1 MRWTSDHAS
10 HAEKPVNVKRPK
22 PAIACERPMIASVP
36 ILVAER
42 PGLGSPCDPGFEQ
55 VSDISA
61 LLLGDGRK
69 PRQRRPCSSI
79 KTRDVADRENLRT
92 PRHRAVRLPLVMF
105 FTSEDLCFKA
115 ISPLALQASTSKE
128 GVCATAKDE
137 VAATIN
143 IAS

>member
-1 MRWTSDHAS
+1 MD
-10 HAEKPVNVKRPK
+10 KRPRK
-22 PAIACERPMIASVP
+22 PRGKASQREAAKIGDRVRTADDRQRSE

-42 PGLGSPCDPGFEQ
+42 PGLGSLCDPGFEQ

-92 PRHRAVRLPLVMF
+92 PRHRAVRLRL
-105 FTSEDLCFKA
+105 
-115 ISPLALQASTSKE
+115 
-128 GVCATAKDE
+128 
-137 VAATIN
+137 
-143 IAS
+143 